1 MATDA
6 TTVGTIGLNLEV
18 KSDLDNDISD
28 ASNKIADKMRES
40 LKGYSNDL
48 FKELRQGLQT
58 SLDKVTQTIENC
70 LNKTKSDMQA
80 YVESMKSLVKGTK
93 LEMPIINT
101 AQDVKPLESVSQKA
115 NAIRGPPSS
124 KVKMPTI
131 DLSGNEEVIKAQI
144 NDTISQM
151 SVLKSTIE
159 NQENELE
166 ALSDKYQEVQSA
178 IGKRNQ
184 MKESL
189 SAQKEYIDS
198 LKQSIEDFKNKPLEI
213 RLNNTD
219 LLDDLKDKL
228 EAAEKEYKEMQDIL
242 ASKKSIGLES
252 QLDALE
258 KKMLK
263 LQSSISSNN
272 LKKATLGQSANSLNE
287 QLVPSASIDTA
298 GVENNVNRFYSKIK
312 QIPSSAMES
321 VRSGI
326 GRISNELKKLPS
338 YALDKLGN
346 GFKKLGGNVVSAT
359 EKLASFTLGLNRSKN
374 SANGM
379 SNSAGGLIK
388 RFALFS
394 VIFPAVSKAVTSLA
408 TTLWNTLKT
417 NKQFVSS
424 LNQIQSNL
432 NTAFTPIYQ
441 AIMPMLNAL
450 MSALAKVTGYIASF
464 MSTLF
469 GKSIGQTK
477 KATASI
483 ISARDAL
490 TSTGKSAKDTAK
502 KVKEATKSLMGFDE
516 INNLNKNNNNDS
528 GSSGGGGGT
537 VYAPSNLD
545 NSSVNDFAKKL
556 REMWK
561 NGDYS
566 GIGKAIGE
574 KINEAVS
581 SFTDFISWDRI
592 GGKITQFVNGFCD
605 LFNSLI
611 DTINWE
617 NIGKMF
623 GTGINTI
630 ANTLY
635 LLLNGIDWQRI
646 GQALAQGLNGLV
658 HTVDWAKLGATIG
671 SYFQARID
679 ALYGFVTTADWA
691 GIGKALADGVMGLIN
706 RVDWDKFAQSIALS
720 ISGAI
725 STIHNFITNIDWSSL
740 GQKIGSSI
748 NSFFSNI
755 NWADFGMTLSDAAL
769 GILNTLSNALATVDW
784 YKLGD
789 DIANFITNIDWLG
802 IITGLGAV
810 LVQAIVGLDVTLFHA
825 FCQIV
830 ESMWDGFAEGVKEF
844 FSDPVGFIRDN
855 IVDPFVKWFKS
866 LFGIHSPSTVMHEL
880 GQYVMQGLIN
890 GLKSMPIVGSIAGLI
905 GDGIDWIKGK
915 YNDFKEKGKTLID
928 KVKSGIS
935 NNSVVKNIGSV
946 VSDGISTIKNKYE
959 EFKSKGSEVMEK
971 FKNGID
977 GAKNTV
983 SSTVSN
989 VMSAVS
995 SAVTNVTSSAYS
1007 WGADMMSGLSKGI
1020 NSAKDWVIGGVKG
1033 VASSIKS
1040 LLHFSRPDEGPL
1052 RDYETWMPDFMEGMA
1067 RGIENSKSK
1076 LLDSVQSVSNDL
1088 ALSFNSLQQ
1097 PEIAFAGSQEL
1108 NVNHVIKSD
1117 DSITD
1122 LLKNYIDELGNRNND
1137 DTQAVVKVLYEL
1149 LDAIENKE
1157 LNIDADAL
1165 NKNNRKKDIERLLR
1179 RGK

>member
-1 MATDA
+1 M
-6 TTVGTIGLNLEV
+6 EV
-18 KSDLDNDISD
+18 KSDLDNDVSN

-48 FKELRQGLQT
+48 FKELRQGLQS
-58 SLDKVTQTIENC
+58 SLDKVTETIENC

-80 YVESMKSLVKGTK
+80 YVEAMKSIVSGAK
-93 LEMPIINT
+93 LEMPIINNEN
-101 AQDVKPLESVSQKA
+101 AIKPMESVSQKA
-115 NAIRGPPSS
+115 NAIRGPPTS
-124 KVKMPTI
+124 KISMPSI
-131 DLSGNEEVIKAQI
+131 DLSGNSEVIKAQI

-151 SVLKSTIE
+151 SILNATIK
-159 NQENELE
+159 NQESELDTLTSKYE
-166 ALSDKYQEVQSA
+166 AV
-178 IGKRNQ
+178 
-184 MKESL
+184 KESITKREEAKASL
-189 SAQKEYIDS
+189 DEQK
-198 LKQSIEDFKNKPLEI
+198 KSIEELKNSIQDFKNKPLEF
-213 RLNNTD
+213 RLNNLE
-219 LLDDLKDKL
+219 LLDELNSKL
-228 EAAEKEYKEMQDIL
+228 ESAKEKYKEMQDTL
-242 ASKKSIGLES
+242 ASKKTVGLES
-252 QLDALE
+252 QLDAIE
-258 KKMLK
+258 KKILR
-263 LQSSISSNN
+263 LQSDISSNN
-272 LKKATLGQSANSLNE
+272 VKKVALEQSVGGLQEKIEPVQTEQSIPSANVGKLDAIKAKLLSIRQEVKRCTTDFISSVPLLNKG
-287 QLVPSASIDTA
+287 LNLAYS
-298 GVENNVNRFYSKIK
+298 GVNKLK
-312 QIPSSAMES
+312 
-321 VRSGI
+321 SGLT
-326 GRISNELKKLPS
+326 GLGKDVVGATGKF
-338 YALDKLGN
+338 AL
-346 GFKKLGGNVVSAT
+346 
-359 EKLASFTLGLNRSKN
+359 FTLGLNKAKN
-374 SANGM
+374 SSNGAG
-379 SNSAGGLIK
+379 NSFGGLVK

-450 MSALAKVTGYIASF
+450 MSALAKLTGYIASF
-464 MSTLF
+464 ISTLF

-516 INNLNKNNNNDS
+516 INNLNKNKNNDS
-528 GSSGGGGGT
+528 SGSGGGGS
-537 VYAPSNLD
+537 VYTPSNLD

-574 KINEAVS
+574 KINDAVS
-581 SFTDFISWDRI
+581 SFTDYISWDHI

-611 DTINWE
+611 ATINWE
-617 NIGKMF
+617 NVGKMF

-646 GQALAQGLNGLV
+646 GQALAEGLNGLV
-658 HTVDWAKLGATIG
+658 HTVDWTKLGATIG
-671 SYFQARID
+671 SYLQARID

-691 GIGKALADGVMGLIN
+691 GIGKGLADGVMGLIN
-706 RVDWDKFAQSIALS
+706 RVDWDKFAQSLALG

-789 DIANFITNIDWLG
+789 DIADFITSIDWAG
-802 IITGLGAV
+802 IIVGLGAV

-825 FCQIV
+825 FCKIV
-830 ESMWDGFAEGVKEF
+830 GSMWDGFCQGVSDF
-844 FSDPVGFIRDN
+844 FSDPGGFIKDN
-855 IVDPFVKWFKS
+855 IVDPFIKWFKS
-866 LFGIHSPSTVMHEL
+866 LFGIHSPSTVMKEL

-915 YNDFKEKGKTLID
+915 YGEFKEKGKTLID
-928 KVKSGIS
+928 KVKNGIS

-946 VSDGISTIKNKYE
+946 VSNGISAIKDKYE
-959 EFKSKGSEVMEK
+959 EFKSKGSDLMGK

-977 GAKNTV
+977 SAKSAV
-983 SSTVSN
+983 SSTVSS
-989 VMSAVS
+989 VMSTVS
-995 SAVTNVTSSAYS
+995 SSITSVTSSAYS
-1007 WGADMMSGLSKGI
+1007 WGSDMMSGFSKGI
-1020 NSAKDWVIGGVKG
+1020 NSAKDWVIGGVKS
-1033 VASSIKS
+1033 VASSVKS

-1067 RGIENSKSK
+1067 KGIENNKFK
-1076 LLDSVQSVSNDL
+1076 LLNSVKGLSNEL
-1088 ALSFNSLQQ
+1088 AMSFNSLQQ

-1108 NVNHVIKSD
+1108 NVNHFVKSD
-1117 DSITD
+1117 DSNLSEII
-1122 LLKNYIDELGNRNND
+1122 KSYIDELGNRNND
-1137 DTQAVVKVLYEL
+1137 NAQVIVKVLYEL
-1149 LDAIENKE
+1149 IDAVNDKE
-1157 LNIDADAL
+1157 LNVDADAL
-1165 NKNNRKKDIERLLR
+1165 NKSNKKKDLERLLR